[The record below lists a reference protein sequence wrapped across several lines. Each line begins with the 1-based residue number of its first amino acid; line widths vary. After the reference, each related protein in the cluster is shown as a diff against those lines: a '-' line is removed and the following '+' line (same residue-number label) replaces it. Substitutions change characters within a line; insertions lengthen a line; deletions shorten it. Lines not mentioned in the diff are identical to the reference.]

1 MRTRF
6 FANPGV
12 DLLGIGLV
20 TGYSTGIEIDNQSG
34 SWLYIPTL
42 ETFVPPFT
50 IGWSLSFPYA
60 VASVD
65 VLAQDGPAGQ
75 ISTSEGTGVT
85 VYLSDARV
93 GASAGV
99 PDLSS
104 RGAAASPDYGSAFI
118 DQSVEP
124 ATAVIQATTA
134 IESAATVIFPVA
146 GIANRRVRLYEISIS
161 YAVDAGTNEPMDG
174 SVKAFPNGDGP
185 SDIFAVGIIDPAHPI
200 ERLTFAPPH
209 NLPVGEGLQIDLY
222 ASWVNVIVDTTVR
235 YRYV

>member
-42 ETFVPPFT
+42 EAFVPPFT

-75 ISTSEGTGVT
+75 LSTSEGTGVT
-85 VYLSDARV
+85 VYLSDANV

-124 ATAVIQATTA
+124 QAVVTQATQC
-134 IESAATVIFPVA
+134 IESAATVIVPVA
-146 GIANRRVRLYEISIS
+146 AVANRRVRIYEISFG
-161 YAVDAGTNEPMDG
+161 YAEDFGTDQPMDG
-174 SVKAFPNGDGP
+174 TVKAFPNGTGIGP
-185 SDIFAVGIIDPAHPI
+185 IFCVGIINPSHPI
-200 ERLTFAPPH
+200 ERITFDPPH
-209 NLPVGEGLQIDLY
+209 NLDVGEGLQIDFY
-222 ASWVNVIVDTTVR
+222 ASWVDTYVDSTVR